1 MTSKID
7 VEAELRAAYAKM
19 FPKAIGKMKKHEMEH
34 MLAVLK
40 HKADVS
46 ETIGPIPPA
55 TDRHAPRTVRV
66 SEVVTGDTKITVP
79 QPPAPRVTHKSPASE
94 KQALREAYGAT
105 SVVHVRA
112 PKSGSVPSVGKKGE
126 LPPGLAAYHAKRR
139 AEKEAALLAAA
150 PAPAPLVR
158 SGPPAKKPTAA
169 APPMEED
176 DTDPKAVRIVK
187 AHKVVAEKKPAVK
200 KDNTADMMAQFEAF
214 LKSREAVK
222 GEEEE

>member
-40 HKADVS
+40 HKAEVK
-46 ETIGPIPPA
+46 EIIGSVPPA

-66 SEVVTGDTKITVP
+66 SEVVAGDAKITVP
-79 QPPAPRVTHKSPASE
+79 QPPSPRVTHKSPASE

-112 PKSGSVPSVGKKGE
+112 PSGQGQKKGE
-126 LPPGLAAYHAKRR
+126 LPPGLAAYHARR
-139 AEKEAALLAAA
+139 KAEKEAALLAAA

-169 APPMEED
+169 APPAEED
-176 DTDPKAVRIVK
+176 DTDPKAARIVK
-187 AHKVVAEKKPAVK
+187 PHKAAAPRPAKK
-200 KDNTADMMAQFEAF
+200 KDDTADMMAQFEAF
-214 LKSREAVK
+214 LKSKAAKEED
-222 GEEEE
+222 GEE